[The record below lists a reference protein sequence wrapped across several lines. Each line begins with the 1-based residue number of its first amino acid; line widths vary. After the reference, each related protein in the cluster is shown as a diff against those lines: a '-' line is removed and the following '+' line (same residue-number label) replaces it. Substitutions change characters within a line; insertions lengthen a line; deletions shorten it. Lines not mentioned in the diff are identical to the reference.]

1 MERLEQ
7 ALFRLEQ
14 GFELQFRLGPTLQ
27 GKEVQV
33 YTNYPAKGHMFDRLK
48 YHSLDWVYPNG
59 REDDSDKYCRLDLTV
74 AGSFQ
79 YYFSCGDE
87 EKVSSG
93 YIVVDPVLRV
103 GGNND
108 VLLLDCISSQ
118 TYLAKCLGPLD
129 KWLDR
134 VRVAK
139 ETGYNMIHFTPLQK
153 LGLSGFCYSIADQL
167 ELNPDFS
174 TEGKHCTW
182 RDIGNLVETLRKEW
196 NMVCITDV
204 VYNHTAADS
213 EWIHLHPECGYNLV
227 NSPYLKPAWLLDR
240 LLWHLNCEVANGK
253 YAEQGVPACIQ
264 DEHHINALRGVLWQQ
279 VFSRLRLWE
288 FLQVNVDEAV
298 EQFKQLLQEEA
309 HVPECKKQLKIVQD
323 LQHRRFG
330 NKVDMN
336 SALNIFWPHSMSPS
350 DIQEC
355 CNSFRGRLEELNLDA
370 YKEMN
375 HHAEQATDCI
385 VRNVVHEHLSDQGPK
400 LGPVSRKYPLCP
412 RYFIFPFEEMTFDEE
427 TQLMEQRDK
436 ACHFLAHDGFVKGND
451 LSRDFVGPGSQVYL
465 RRELVCLGNTIKLRY
480 GEKPEDCP
488 YLWARM
494 KLYTE
499 ITAKVFS
506 GVCLVNCLSTPLHVA
521 ERMLDQARCLR
532 PDLYVVAELII
543 REVLQNVCVARL
555 GITSLIRGKQSHQHC
570 EQGDWLSW
578 FGREPVG
585 AFVQPSLRPLIP
597 AFAHTM
603 FMDISP
609 NNHSP
614 IQACSVYDFLPSS
627 VLVSMACCA
636 TGSTRGYDELLPYQ
650 ISMVGDN
657 HIYTCWNSDA
667 QTSDQVNLQTG
678 ILAGK
683 LALNRLH
690 QQLAAEGF
698 TQVDLEQLDEDVV
711 AVTRHCPSSHQSVV
725 AVLRRAVKNP
735 ETHHYAFDVPPMF
748 IPGQIKEVILEALTI
763 VSTSSN
769 RKDDKNINGL
779 PERTVEIKEHIQLKD
794 SRVVKKANMVSK
806 ENSVV
811 QEIVFEKFPPGC
823 IIIFRV
829 TLDPWSQEQLGAL
842 RRQLIQFSPQYQTCS
857 LAELRTPSVLT
868 KPIMSR
874 LTLADMNMLLYRCDA
889 EEREGGGGCYSV
901 PTWLPLK
908 YGGLQGLMS
917 VMAEIRPKNDLGHP
931 LCDNLRQGDW
941 MMDYVSNRLLAKGG
955 TVGEVGH
962 WFQAMFGYLKHIPRY
977 LVPCYFDSIIQ
988 GAYTTALEAVFKQM
1002 SSFVQN
1008 GSSLVKQLALG
1019 SVQMCGVCH
1028 SWALP
1033 TLSPHLNDVPYR
1045 LNGVTNQEEQCC
1057 MSMAAGLPH
1066 SCAGILRCWGRDT
1079 FISLRGLLLLTG
1091 RHLEAR
1097 NIILAFAG
1105 TLRYG
1110 LIPNLLGRG
1119 SSARFNSRDAVWW
1132 WLQCIREYC
1141 TLVPDGVS
1149 ILKCPV
1155 SRMYPTNVS
1164 EPQPAGAWD
1173 QPLYDVIQEAMQR
1186 HMQCIQFRETNA
1198 GPQLDPNMTEEG
1210 FNVEAGV
1217 DQTTGFIYGGNRFNC
1232 GTWMDKMGES
1242 TKAQNKGI
1250 PATPRD
1256 GSAVE
1261 IVGLCKSI
1269 VHWLVKLHN
1278 NGHFPYKAVNIRRGG
1293 QTYSVSYVEWDCKIQ
1308 ENFEKKFYIS
1318 HDPEDS
1324 EDKHPELV
1332 HKRGIYKDSFGA
1344 SSPWCDYQ
1352 LRPNFPIAM
1361 VVAPEL
1367 FTVVKAWEALGIAE
1381 KKLLGPL
1388 GMKTLDPDDMVYC
1401 GVYDKNLDNNNF
1413 NQAKGFNYHQGPE
1426 WLWLLSYFLRAKL
1439 YFAKKIGKETYDKTA
1454 NLVKNILS
1462 RHNVHLERS
1471 HWKGL
1476 PELTNENGQ
1485 HCPFSSESQASSIAT
1500 ILEVLYDL

>member
-1 MERLEQ
+1 MERLEK

-33 YTNYPAKGHMFDRLK
+33 YTNYPAKGHKFDRLK
-48 YHSLDWVYPNG
+48 FCPLDWVYPNG

-79 YYFSCGDE
+79 YYFSCGDT

-134 VRVAK
+134 IRVAK

-174 TEGKHCTW
+174 PEGKHCTW
-182 RDIGNLVETLRKEW
+182 RDIGNLLETLRKDW

-264 DEHHINALRGVLWQQ
+264 DEHHINALQGLLWQQ

-288 FLQVNVDEAV
+288 FLQVNVDDAV
-298 EQFKQLLQEEA
+298 EQFKQLLQEGSSG
-309 HVPECKKQLKIVQD
+309 VRSRSSPECKKQLKIVQD

-336 SALNIFWPHSMSPS
+336 SALNIFTPHSMSPS

-355 CNSFRGRLEELNLDA
+355 CNSFRGRLEELNLEA

-385 VRNVVHEHLSDQGPK
+385 VRNVVHERLSDQGPK

-494 KLYTE
+494 KSYTE

-521 ERMLDQARCLR
+521 EAMLAAARDIR
-532 PDLYVVAELII
+532 PNLYVIAELFTGSQFID
-543 REVLQNVCVARL
+543 NVWLNRL
-555 GITSLIRGKQSHQHC
+555 GITSLVRAHARSGS
-570 EQGDWLSW
+570 LSEARPTTNRSDVNAGSGMCT
-578 FGREPVG
+578 FKSVEP
-585 AFVQPSLRPLIP
+585 
-597 AFAHTM
+597 
-603 FMDISP
+603 P
-609 NNHSP
+609 NNTEN
-614 IQACSVYDFLPSS
+614 IISVFSLSFF
-627 VLVSMACCA
+627 CCHFVV
-636 TGSTRGYDELLPYQ
+636 D
-650 ISMVGDN
+650 V
-657 HIYTCWNSDA
+657 
-667 QTSDQVNLQTG
+667 
-678 ILAGK
+678 
-683 LALNRLH
+683 
-690 QQLAAEGF
+690 
-698 TQVDLEQLDEDVV
+698 QVDLEQLDEDVV

-735 ETHHYAFDVPPMF
+735 ETHHFTFDVPPMF
-748 IPGQIKEVILEALTI
+748 IPGQIKEVVLEALTI

-769 RKDDKNINGL
+769 KNGDKNINGL
-779 PERTVEIKEHIQLKD
+779 PERTVEIKEHIKLKD

-829 TLDPWSQEQLGAL
+829 TLDPSSQEQLGAL

-868 KPIMSR
+868 KPLMIIMSR

-889 EEREGGGGCYSV
+889 EEREDGGGCYNV
-901 PTWLPLK
+901 PAWLPLN

-962 WFQAMFGYLKHIPRY
+962 WFQAMFGYLKHIPR
-977 LVPCYFDSIIQ
+977 
-988 GAYTTALEAVFKQM
+988 
-1002 SSFVQN
+1002 
-1008 GSSLVKQLALG
+1008 
-1019 SVQMCGVCH
+1019 
-1028 SWALP
+1028 
-1033 TLSPHLNDVPYR
+1033 
-1045 LNGVTNQEEQCC
+1045 
-1057 MSMAAGLPH
+1057 
-1066 SCAGILRCWGRDT
+1066 
-1079 FISLRGLLLLTG
+1079 
-1091 RHLEAR
+1091 
-1097 NIILAFAG
+1097 
-1105 TLRYG
+1105 
-1110 LIPNLLGRG
+1110 
-1119 SSARFNSRDAVWW
+1119 
-1132 WLQCIREYC
+1132 
-1141 TLVPDGVS
+1141 
-1149 ILKCPV
+1149 
-1155 SRMYPTNVS
+1155 
-1164 EPQPAGAWD
+1164 
-1173 QPLYDVIQEAMQR
+1173 
-1186 HMQCIQFRETNA
+1186 
-1198 GPQLDPNMTEEG
+1198 
-1210 FNVEAGV
+1210 
-1217 DQTTGFIYGGNRFNC
+1217 
-1232 GTWMDKMGES
+1232 
-1242 TKAQNKGI
+1242 
-1250 PATPRD
+1250 
-1256 GSAVE
+1256 
-1261 IVGLCKSI
+1261 
-1269 VHWLVKLHN
+1269 
-1278 NGHFPYKAVNIRRGG
+1278 
-1293 QTYSVSYVEWDCKIQ
+1293 
-1308 ENFEKKFYIS
+1308 
-1318 HDPEDS
+1318 
-1324 EDKHPELV
+1324 
-1332 HKRGIYKDSFGA
+1332 
-1344 SSPWCDYQ
+1344 
-1352 LRPNFPIAM
+1352 
-1361 VVAPEL
+1361 
-1367 FTVVKAWEALGIAE
+1367 
-1381 KKLLGPL
+1381 
-1388 GMKTLDPDDMVYC
+1388 
-1401 GVYDKNLDNNNF
+1401 
-1413 NQAKGFNYHQGPE
+1413 
-1426 WLWLLSYFLRAKL
+1426 
-1439 YFAKKIGKETYDKTA
+1439 
-1454 NLVKNILS
+1454 
-1462 RHNVHLERS
+1462 
-1471 HWKGL
+1471 
-1476 PELTNENGQ
+1476 
-1485 HCPFSSESQASSIAT
+1485 
-1500 ILEVLYDL
+1500 